1 MNEAQTNNKQPF
13 NRIDEAIILIFIVI
27 MITLLH
33 YSTISN
39 ESILLHEIS
48 QRLYYIPIVYSAYR
62 FGLVGSLLFSLL
74 SGIIYLFHITQHQTS
89 SATTILNQYA
99 EVIMFLVV
107 GVTTGFFADAERQ
120 QRQRFE
126 KASEELAKAYQELRN
141 TVDLLVRSARLKSLG
156 ELAATIAH
164 EIRNPLSSIKGS
176 IEIVSEEIPL
186 TSPRREF
193 ITIIEKEVERLNH
206 LVEDFL
212 KFAKPRPP
220 EKIPANV
227 NELIDSIVKFL
238 SPQAKKRNVKIDT
251 LLEDSLTL
259 IPLDTEQ
266 IRQVLLNLILNAIEA
281 MPAGGKVE
289 ISSSIKGEFLEISV
303 RDHGTGISLETQQ
316 KIFEPFFTTKTDGS
330 GLGLFVA
337 YQLVKQH
344 NGEIELVSASET
356 GSLFLV
362 KLPIKQELTANNNV
376 NEVVI
381 KQGIYE

>member
-1 MNEAQTNNKQPF
+1 MKNQHSLVS
-13 NRIDEAIILIFIVI
+13 RIDEAIILVFVVI

-62 FGLVGSLLFSLL
+62 FGLTGSLLFSLL
-74 SGIIYLFHITQHQTS
+74 SGIIYLLHIAQHQTS

-99 EVIMFLVV
+99 EVIMFLAV
-107 GVTTGFFADAERQ
+107 GVATGFFADAERQ
-120 QRQRFE
+120 QRERFE

-164 EIRNPLSSIKGS
+164 EIRNPLNSIKGS
-176 IEIVSEEIPL
+176 IEIVSEEIAPN
-186 TSPRREF
+186 SPRREF
-193 ITIIEKEVERLNH
+193 ILIMEKEVERLNN

-220 EKIPANV
+220 EKVATNV
-227 NELIDSIVKFL
+227 NEIIDSVVKFL
-238 SPQAKKRNVKIDT
+238 SPQAKKRNVKLDIQ
-251 LLEDSLTL
+251 LASELPS
-259 IPLDTEQ
+259 IPLDPEQ
-266 IRQVLLNLILNAIEA
+266 IRQVLLNLILNAIQS
-281 MPAGGKVE
+281 MPEGGNVE
-289 ISSSIKGEFLEISV
+289 LSSSIAKDYLEISI
-303 RDHGTGISLETQQ
+303 RDYGTGISSDNQQ

-344 NGEIELVSASET
+344 NGEIEVANTSEK

-362 KLPIKQELTANNNV
+362 KLALNQEVNNENNNS
-376 NEVVI
+376 NLT
-381 KQGIYE
+381 

>member
-1 MNEAQTNNKQPF
+1 MKNQHSLVS
-13 NRIDEAIILIFIVI
+13 RIDEAIILVFVVI

-62 FGLVGSLLFSLL
+62 FGLTGSLLFSLL
-74 SGIIYLFHITQHQTS
+74 SGIIYLLHIAQHQTS

-99 EVIMFLVV
+99 EVIMFLAV
-107 GVTTGFFADAERQ
+107 GVATGFFADAERQ

-164 EIRNPLSSIKGS
+164 EIRNPLNSIKGS
-176 IEIVSEEIPL
+176 IEIVSEEIAPN
-186 TSPRREF
+186 SPRREF
-193 ITIIEKEVERLNH
+193 ILIMEKEVERLNN

-212 KFAKPRPP
+212 KFAKPRSP
-220 EKIPANV
+220 EKVATNI
-227 NELIDSIVKFL
+227 NEIIDSVVKFL
-238 SPQAKKRNVKIDT
+238 SPQAKKRNVKLDIQ
-251 LLEDSLTL
+251 LARELPS
-259 IPLDTEQ
+259 IPLDPEQ
-266 IRQVLLNLILNAIEA
+266 IRQVLLNLILNAIQS
-281 MPAGGKVE
+281 MPEGGNVE
-289 ISSSIKGEFLEISV
+289 LSSSIAKDYLEISI
-303 RDHGTGISLETQQ
+303 RDYGTGISSDNQQ

-344 NGEIELVSASET
+344 NGEIEVANTSEK

-362 KLPIKQELTANNNV
+362 KLALNQEVNNENNNS
-376 NEVVI
+376 NLT
-381 KQGIYE
+381 

>member
-1 MNEAQTNNKQPF
+1 MKNQHSLVS
-13 NRIDEAIILIFIVI
+13 RMDEAIILVFVVI

-62 FGLVGSLLFSLL
+62 FGLTGSLLFSLL
-74 SGIIYLFHITQHQTS
+74 SGIIYLLHIAQHQTS

-99 EVIMFLVV
+99 EVIMFLAV
-107 GVTTGFFADAERQ
+107 GVATGFFADAERQ
-120 QRQRFE
+120 QRERFE

-164 EIRNPLSSIKGS
+164 EIRNPLNSIKGS
-176 IEIVSEEIPL
+176 IEIVSEEIAPN
-186 TSPRREF
+186 SPRREF
-193 ITIIEKEVERLNH
+193 ILIMEKEVERLNN

-212 KFAKPRPP
+212 KFAKPRSP
-220 EKIPANV
+220 EKVATNV
-227 NELIDSIVKFL
+227 NEIIDSVVKFL
-238 SPQAKKRNVKIDT
+238 SPQAKKRNVKLD
-251 LLEDSLTL
+251 LQLASELPS
-259 IPLDTEQ
+259 IPLDPEQ
-266 IRQVLLNLILNAIEA
+266 IRQVLLNLILNAIQS
-281 MPAGGKVE
+281 MPEGGNVE
-289 ISSSIKGEFLEISV
+289 LSSSIAKDYLEISI
-303 RDHGTGISLETQQ
+303 RDYGSGISSDNQQ

-344 NGEIELVSASET
+344 NGEIEVANTSEK

-362 KLPIKQELTANNNV
+362 KLALNQEINNENSNSNLT
-376 NEVVI
+376 
-381 KQGIYE
+381 

>member
-1 MNEAQTNNKQPF
+1 MKNQHSLVS
-13 NRIDEAIILIFIVI
+13 RIDEAIILVFVVI

-62 FGLVGSLLFSLL
+62 FGLTGSLLFSLL
-74 SGIIYLFHITQHQTS
+74 SGIIYLLHIAQHQTS

-99 EVIMFLVV
+99 EVIMFLAV
-107 GVTTGFFADAERQ
+107 GVATGFFADAERQ

-164 EIRNPLSSIKGS
+164 EIRNPLNSIKGS
-176 IEIVSEEIPL
+176 IEIVSEEIAPN
-186 TSPRREF
+186 SPRREF
-193 ITIIEKEVERLNH
+193 ILIMEKEVERLNN

-220 EKIPANV
+220 EKVATNV
-227 NELIDSIVKFL
+227 NEIIDSVVKFL
-238 SPQAKKRNVKIDT
+238 SPQAKKRNVKLDIQ
-251 LLEDSLTL
+251 LASELPS
-259 IPLDTEQ
+259 IPLDPEQ
-266 IRQVLLNLILNAIEA
+266 IRQVLLNLILNAIQS
-281 MPAGGKVE
+281 MPEGGNVE
-289 ISSSIKGEFLEISV
+289 LSSSIAKDYLEISI
-303 RDHGTGISLETQQ
+303 RDYGTGISSDNQQ

-344 NGEIELVSASET
+344 NGEIEVANTSEN
-356 GSLFLV
+356 GSLF
-362 KLPIKQELTANNNV
+362 
-376 NEVVI
+376 VI
-381 KQGIYE
+381 KLSLDQQIEHNN

>member
-164 EIRNPLSSIKGS
+164 EIRNPLNSIKGS
-176 IEIVSEEIPL
+176 IEIVSEEIAPN
-186 TSPRREF
+186 SPRREF
-193 ITIIEKEVERLNH
+193 ILIMEKEVERLNN

-212 KFAKPRPP
+212 KFAKPRSP
-220 EKIPANV
+220 EKVATNV
-227 NELIDSIVKFL
+227 NEIIDSVVKFL
-238 SPQAKKRNVKIDT
+238 SPQAKKRNVKLD
-251 LLEDSLTL
+251 LQLASELPS
-259 IPLDTEQ
+259 IPLDPEQ
-266 IRQVLLNLILNAIEA
+266 IRQVLLNLILNAIQS
-281 MPAGGKVE
+281 MPEGGNVE
-289 ISSSIKGEFLEISV
+289 LSSSIAKDYLEISI
-303 RDHGTGISLETQQ
+303 RDYGTGISLESQQ

-344 NGEIELVSASET
+344 NGEIEVANTSEK

-362 KLPIKQELTANNNV
+362 KLALNQEVNNENNNS
-376 NEVVI
+376 NLT
-381 KQGIYE
+381 